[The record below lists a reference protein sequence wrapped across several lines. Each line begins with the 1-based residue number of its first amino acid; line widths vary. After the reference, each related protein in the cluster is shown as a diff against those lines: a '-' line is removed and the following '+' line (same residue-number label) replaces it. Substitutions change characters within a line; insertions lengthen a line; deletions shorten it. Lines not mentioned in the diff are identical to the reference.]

1 MFKERKE
8 ESRWK
13 RIIMFRLKNENRRQ
27 VLGERGKEEIQI
39 MQRKEGIVGACL
51 GGV

>member
-8 ESRWK
+8 KTRWK
-13 RIIMFRLKNENRRQ
+13 RIIMFKLKNENRRQ
-27 VLGERGKEEIQI
+27 VLEERGKKEIQI
-39 MQRKEGIVGACL
+39 IQRKEGIVGACL